1 MEYAIEIKNLSKN
14 YGDFCLDNISLAIPS
29 GSVVGLIGENG
40 AGKSTLISALLGLIK
55 ADYES
60 LNIFG
65 LDFASNE
72 ASIKQDIAVIFD
84 TTHYDDEF
92 TPPCFIGKI
101 LSTIYTYWDHST
113 YRNYIDQ
120 FHLPYNKKIKTFSR
134 GMKMKLEFAIAFS
147 HDAKLLVLDEAT
159 SGLDPI
165 VRDEILSIIR
175 EFTLQE
181 DHTVLMSSHITS
193 DLDKISDYIAYIHQ
207 GKLLFMKEYDFLQ
220 EEYGIITVG
229 SDVFEAL
236 NEEDIIGYSHDEYS
250 YTVLIKNRSDVQ
262 KVFTDLTI
270 QRPSVE
276 EIMVYYAKGIKQ

>member
-1 MEYAIEIKNLSKN
+1 
-14 YGDFCLDNISLAIPS
+14 
-29 GSVVGLIGENG
+29 
-40 AGKSTLISALLGLIK
+40 
-55 ADYES
+55 
-60 LNIFG
+60 
-65 LDFASNE
+65 
-72 ASIKQDIAVIFD
+72 
-84 TTHYDDEF
+84 
-92 TPPCFIGKI
+92 
-101 LSTIYTYWDHST
+101 
-113 YRNYIDQ
+113 
-120 FHLPYNKKIKTFSR
+120 
-134 GMKMKLEFAIAFS
+134 MKMKLEFAIAFS

-220 EEYGIITVG
+220 EEYGIITIG